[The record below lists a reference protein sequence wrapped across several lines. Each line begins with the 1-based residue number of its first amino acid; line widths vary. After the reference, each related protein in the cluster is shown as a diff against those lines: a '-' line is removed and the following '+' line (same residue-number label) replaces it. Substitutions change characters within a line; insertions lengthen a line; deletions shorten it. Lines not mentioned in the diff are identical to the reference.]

1 MIGEGG
7 GSQAGRREMKL
18 PVSLF
23 LALRYLRPRRTFISA
38 VTVISVLGVTL
49 GVAVLVVVLS
59 VMSGFDDMWREKIL
73 GFNAHVMV
81 TGSRGVI
88 YDIDRLIAEVERV
101 EGVKAAAPFVQGLVF
116 LQHND
121 SVYTPMLRGVDPCRE
136 SRVSQIPRS
145 IIAGHF
151 DVTGTALVVGAD
163 LAREL
168 RLRVGSRVL
177 VYSPAGF
184 ISEEEIR
191 LPEEMI
197 VRGIFEVGMWDFDM
211 GYVLSS
217 LEAARDLY
225 GLEEGVHGLQV
236 MTADPFQAA
245 EVAQNIAQT
254 IGPGYRVMTWM
265 QLNRQLFAALRVE
278 KNMMFF
284 LLIFITVVAAFGIT
298 NTLITLAV
306 QKTREIGLMKAL
318 GFPSGTIMRIFL
330 WQGWISGVIGT
341 GLGLALGLMAL
352 DYRNEILRFL
362 SARLGLDLFP
372 KELYRLSEIPA
383 RTSLED
389 LVTVIVAV
397 LVICTLAGVI
407 PAYRAARQDPA
418 RALRYE

>member
-1 MIGEGG
+1 M
-7 GSQAGRREMKL
+7 
-18 PVSLF
+18 SLF

-177 VYSPAGF
+177 EYSPAGF

>member
-1 MIGEGG
+1 M
-7 GSQAGRREMKL
+7 RL

-59 VMSGFDDMWREKIL
+59 VMSGFDGMWREKIL
-73 GFNAHVMV
+73 GFNAHVTV
-81 TGSRGVI
+81 TGSRGII
-88 YDIDRLIAEVERV
+88 YDIDRLITEVERV
-101 EGVKAAAPFVQGLVF
+101 GGVKAAVPFVQGLVF
-116 LQHND
+116 LQRDDN
-121 SVYTPMLRGVDPCRE
+121 VYTPMLRGIDPGGE
-136 SRVSQIPRS
+136 GRVSRIPRS
-145 IIAGHF
+145 IVAGRF
-151 DVTGTALVVGAD
+151 DVTGNGLVVGVD

-168 RLRVGSRVL
+168 GLRVGSRVL

-191 LPEEMI
+191 LPEEMV

-211 GYVLSS
+211 GYVLAS

-236 MTADPFQAA
+236 MTVDPFRAA
-245 EVAQNIAQT
+245 AIAHEIAES

-330 WQGWISGVIGT
+330 WQGWISGAIGT
-341 GLGLALGLMAL
+341 GFGLALGLLAL
-352 DYRNEILRFL
+352 RYRNGILRFL
-362 SARLGLDLFP
+362 SASFGLDLFP

-383 RTSLED
+383 RTSFQD

-397 LVICTLAGVI
+397 LVICTVAGVI

-418 RALRYE
+418 GALRYE

>member
-1 MIGEGG
+1 VIGEGG